1 MTTVYRSRAVDSMIA
16 TVANSLL
23 RESGI
28 NCPTTPHETEEVQRL
43 AETIIRETVDTL
55 VGPRD
60 KLVYST
66 LTDVTDLVASDPE
79 TASVDQIREV
89 AIALRGLLD
98 LREALAEVGQR

>member
-1 MTTVYRSRAVDSMIA
+1 MTTIYRSRVVDSLIT

-23 RESGI
+23 RESI
-28 NCPTTPHETEEVQRL
+28 NSPTENETEEVRRL
-43 AETIIRETVDTL
+43 AETIIQETIDTFA
-55 VGPRD
+55 GPRD
-60 KLVYST
+60 DLAHSA

-98 LREALAEVGQR
+98 LREALAEAGQR

>member
-16 TVANSLL
+16 AVANSLL

-28 NCPTTPHETEEVQRL
+28 NCPAPYETEEVRRL

-98 LREALAEVGQR
+98 LREALTEVGQR

>member
-1 MTTVYRSRAVDSMIA
+1 MTTIYRSRVIDSMIT

-23 RESGI
+23 RESSI
-28 NCPTTPHETEEVQRL
+28 NSPPAGNETEEVRRL
-43 AETIIRETVDTL
+43 AETIIRETIDML
-55 VGPRD
+55 AGSRD
-60 KLVYST
+60 GLAYST
-66 LTDVTDLVASDPE
+66 LTDVTNLVASDPE

>member
-1 MTTVYRSRAVDSMIA
+1 MTTIYRSRVIDSMIA

-28 NCPTTPHETEEVQRL
+28 NSPTENETEEVRRL
-43 AETIIRETVDTL
+43 AETIIRETIDML
-55 VGPRD
+55 AGSCD
-60 KLVYST
+60 GLAYST

-79 TASVDQIREV
+79 TASIDQIREV

>member
-1 MTTVYRSRAVDSMIA
+1 MTTVYRSRAIDSMIA
-16 TVANSLL
+16 TAANSLL
-23 RESGI
+23 RESCI
-28 NCPTTPHETEEVQRL
+28 NCPTPHETEEVRRL
-43 AETIIRETVDTL
+43 AETIIRETIDTL

>member
-1 MTTVYRSRAVDSMIA
+1 MTTIYRSRAVDSMIA
-16 TVANSLL
+16 TAANSLL

-28 NCPTTPHETEEVQRL
+28 NSPAPHETVEARRL
-43 AETIIRETVDTL
+43 AETIIRETIDTL

-60 KLVYST
+60 KLAYST